1 MNKERIPQFLR
12 IGEAAKVLGVHPG
25 TLRRWEKEGRIKAYR
40 IEGIGERRFELEEIL
55 EMLSLPAQ
63 EKNIN
68 KRGS

>member
-12 IGEAAKVLGVHPG
+12 IGEAAKILGVHPG

-40 IEGIGERRFELEEIL
+40 IEGMGERRFELEEIL

-68 KRGS
+68 KRGG

>member
-12 IGEAAKVLGVHPG
+12 IGEAAKILGVHPG

>member
-12 IGEAAKVLGVHPG
+12 IGEAAKILGVHPG

-63 EKNIN
+63 EK
-68 KRGS
+68 KH

>member
-12 IGEAAKVLGVHPG
+12 IGEAAKILGVHPG

-68 KRGS
+68 KRGG

>member
-12 IGEAAKVLGVHPG
+12 IGEAAKILGVHPG

-55 EMLSLPAQ
+55 EMLLLPAQ
-63 EKNIN
+63 EK
-68 KRGS
+68 KH